1 MFNNYQAHG
10 NYQDAAKH
18 DEEVMLKQ
26 MAERESKELNNIER
40 KKKAELR
47 NKDDAANA
55 LRQQI
60 LEKQA
65 QKEMTRQN
73 DAIYARQVNR

>member
-10 NYQDAAKH
+10 NYQDAAKR

-40 KKKAELR
+40 KKQAELR

-65 QKEMTRQN
+65 
-73 DAIYARQVNR
+73 